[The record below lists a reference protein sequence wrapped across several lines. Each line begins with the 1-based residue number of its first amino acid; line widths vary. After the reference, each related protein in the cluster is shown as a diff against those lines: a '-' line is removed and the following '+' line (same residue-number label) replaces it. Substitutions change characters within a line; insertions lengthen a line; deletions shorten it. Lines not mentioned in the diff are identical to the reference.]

1 MLIDILNKFLFLLT
15 FLSILNVVRHGFFLI
30 GSFIKSEDE
39 EKTQK
44 FRLSPTQLLL
54 LGLSIAYILT
64 IIFTG
69 IKL

>member
-1 MLIDILNKFLFLLT
+1 MLIDILNKFLFLLM
-15 FLSILNVVRHGFFLI
+15 FLSILNVVRHGFFLV
-30 GSFIKSEDE
+30 GSFVKSDE
-39 EKTQK
+39 ENPQK
-44 FRLSPTQLLL
+44 FRLEPKQLVL

>member
-1 MLIDILNKFLFLLT
+1 MIDILNKFFVLLM
-15 FLSILNVVRHGFFLI
+15 FLSILNVIRHVFFLV
-30 GSFIKSEDE
+30 GSFVKSDG
-39 EKTQK
+39 EKPEK
-44 FRLSPTQLLL
+44 FRLEPRQLLL